1 MRVFQNANF
10 DFIGKRRKLFVVSA
24 VVLLVFTAAAIYYQT
39 ARGSWLNYA
48 VDFTGGTLIQVR
60 LEQETTV
67 GELRPVIESAVPGSE
82 ITAFG
87 EGTEF
92 LVRAPQ
98 ADEASATGGA
108 SERVVDALRE
118 SYGENQFEI
127 VRTEAVGAKVGGELQ
142 ARAGLA
148 ILLSF
153 VTTLIYL
160 AFRFEWRFGLAA
172 IIATAHD
179 ILFALGFISILQID
193 VALPTVAALLTILGY
208 SLNDTIVV
216 FDRVREN
223 LPHVRRDGFEA
234 VLNRSINETLPRTV
248 LTSLTTIAT
257 LVALFL
263 FGTGTLRDFA
273 LIMIVGVVVGT
284 YSSIFIGAASLLEIE
299 KRWPGERGKTRAR
312 ARAGATA

>member
-1 MRVFQNANF
+1 MRLFEHANF
-10 DFIGKRRKLFVVSA
+10 DFVGKRKTFFVISA
-24 VVLLVFTAAAIYYQT
+24 LTLLVFVAGAVYFQI
-39 ARGSWLNYA
+39 ARGSWLNYS
-48 VDFTGGTLIQVR
+48 VDFTGGTLVQVR
-60 LEQETTV
+60 IAGETDI
-67 GELRPVIESAVPGSE
+67 GDLRPVIDQAVPGSE

-87 EGTEF
+87 EGNEF
-92 LVRAPQ
+92 LIRSPQ
-98 ADEASATGGA
+98 AEGDATGA
-108 SERVVDALRE
+108 SERIIDALRAQF
-118 SYGENQFEI
+118 GEQSFEI

-142 ARAGLA
+142 TRALLA

-153 VTTLIYL
+153 ATTLIYL

-179 ILFALGFISILQID
+179 VLFAMGFISLLQLD

-223 LPHVRRDGFEA
+223 LPNMRRDGFEK

-248 LTSLTTIAT
+248 MTSLTTIIT
-257 LVALFL
+257 LLALFL
-263 FGTGTLRDFA
+263 FGTGSLRDFA
-273 LIMIVGVVVGT
+273 LIMIVGVVIGT

-299 KRWPGERGKTRAR
+299 KRWPRERGGRAKTRTR
-312 ARAGATA
+312 ASATT

>member
-1 MRVFQNANF
+1 MRLFEHANF
-10 DFIGKRRKLFVVSA
+10 DFVGKRKTFFVISA
-24 VVLLVFTAAAIYYQT
+24 LTLLVFVAGAVYFQI
-39 ARGSWLNYA
+39 ARGSWLNYS
-48 VDFTGGTLIQVR
+48 VDFTGGTLVQVR
-60 LEQETTV
+60 VAGETDI
-67 GELRPVIESAVPGSE
+67 GDLRPVIDQAVPGSE

-87 EGTEF
+87 EGNEF
-92 LVRAPQ
+92 LIRSPQ
-98 ADEASATGGA
+98 AEGDATGA
-108 SERVVDALRE
+108 SERIIDALRAQF
-118 SYGENQFEI
+118 GEQSFEI

-142 ARAGLA
+142 TRALLA

-153 VTTLIYL
+153 ATTLIYL

-179 ILFALGFISILQID
+179 VLFAMGFISLLQLD

-223 LPHVRRDGFEA
+223 LPNMRRDGFEK

-248 LTSLTTIAT
+248 MTSLTTIVT
-257 LVALFL
+257 LLALFL
-263 FGTGTLRDFA
+263 FGTGSLRDFA
-273 LIMIVGVVVGT
+273 LIMIVGVVIGT

-299 KRWPGERGKTRAR
+299 KRWPRERGGRAKTRTR
-312 ARAGATA
+312 ASATT

>member
-1 MRVFQNANF
+1 MRIFDKATF
-10 DFIGKRRKLFVVSA
+10 DFIGKRKTFFTVSA
-24 VVLLVFTAAAIYYQT
+24 VVLLLMLATSIYFQVS
-39 ARGSWLNYA
+39 RGSWLNYS
-48 VDFTGGTLIQVR
+48 VDFTGGTLVQVR
-60 LEQETTV
+60 IAEETGV
-67 GELRPVIESAVPGSE
+67 AELRDVIDNVVPGSE

-87 EGTEF
+87 EGNEF

-98 ADEASATGGA
+98 SEGDATGA
-108 SERVVDALRE
+108 AQLIVDGLRE
-118 SYGENQFEI
+118 RWGENFEV

-142 ARAGLA
+142 TRALLA

-153 VTTLIYL
+153 ATTLIYL

-179 ILFALGFISILQID
+179 VIFAVGFISVLQLD

-223 LPHVRRDGFEA
+223 LPNVRRAGFES
-234 VLNRSINETLPRTV
+234 VLNRSINETLPRTA
-248 LTSLTTIAT
+248 LTSLTTVVT
-257 LVALFL
+257 LLALYL
-263 FGTGTLRDFA
+263 FGTGSLRDFA
-273 LIMIVGVVVGT
+273 LIMIVGVVIGT

-299 KRWPGERGKTRAR
+299 NRWPGERGGKAATRAR
-312 ARAGATA
+312 ASATA

>member
-1 MRVFQNANF
+1 MRLFEHANF
-10 DFIGKRRKLFVVSA
+10 DFVGKRKTFFVISA
-24 VVLLVFTAAAIYYQT
+24 LTLLVFVAGAVYFQI
-39 ARGSWLNYA
+39 ARGSWLNYS
-48 VDFTGGTLIQVR
+48 VDFTGGTLVQVR
-60 LEQETTV
+60 IAGETDI
-67 GELRPVIESAVPGSE
+67 GDLRPVIDQAVPGSE

-87 EGTEF
+87 EGNEF
-92 LVRAPQ
+92 LIRSPQ
-98 ADEASATGGA
+98 AEGDATGA
-108 SERVVDALRE
+108 SERIIDALRAQF
-118 SYGENQFEI
+118 GEQSFEI

-142 ARAGLA
+142 TRALLA

-153 VTTLIYL
+153 ATTLIYL

-179 ILFALGFISILQID
+179 VLFAMGFISLLQLD

-223 LPHVRRDGFEA
+223 LPNMRRDGFEK

-248 LTSLTTIAT
+248 MTSLTTIVT
-257 LVALFL
+257 LLALFL
-263 FGTGTLRDFA
+263 FGTGSLRDFA
-273 LIMIVGVVVGT
+273 LIMIVGVVIGT

-299 KRWPGERGKTRAR
+299 KRWPRERGGRAKTRTR
-312 ARAGATA
+312 ASATT

>member
-1 MRVFQNANF
+1 MRIFEHANF
-10 DFIGKRRKLFVVSA
+10 EYIARRRTLFVVSA
-24 VVLLVFTAAAIYYQT
+24 VVLLVFAAGAVYYQV

-48 VDFTGGTLIQVR
+48 VDFTGGTLVQVR
-60 LEQETTV
+60 MTEQTTV
-67 GELRPVIESAVPGSE
+67 GALRPVIDDILPGSE

-87 EGTEF
+87 EGNEF
-92 LVRAPQ
+92 LIRVPQ
-98 ADEASATGGA
+98 SDGDASGA
-108 SERVVDALRE
+108 SELIVDGLRTE
-118 SYGENQFEI
+118 FGEAGFEI

-142 ARAGLA
+142 TRALLA

-153 VTTLIYL
+153 ATTLIYL

-179 ILFALGFISILQID
+179 IVFALGFISLLQLD

-223 LPHVRRDGFEA
+223 LPAVKREGFER
-234 VLNRSINETLPRTV
+234 VLNRSINETLPRTA
-248 LTSLTTIAT
+248 LTSLTTVAT
-257 LVALFL
+257 LLALYL
-263 FGTGTLRDFA
+263 FGTGSLRDFA

-284 YSSIFIGAASLLEIE
+284 YSSIFIGSASLYEIDR
-299 KRWPGERGKTRAR
+299 RWPKERGGKSRAP
-312 ARAGATA
+312 ARAGARA